1 MDEDLKRIAA
11 RLRGWRDEAGLTLQ
25 KLGDR
30 SGVSAS
36 TIHKI
41 ENLQTVPTI
50 SVLLKVANGLNRRP
64 SELLE
69 ELDTESQ
76 VAILRRNERRRLSI
90 TEHVDLEH
98 LIGMIPRNR
107 LDAWRLHL
115 GPGRGAGMPGTD
127 AWNFHGEL
135 VIFVEEGCI
144 EVELS
149 GESNVIEIGDSIH
162 FDSSMPHKWVA
173 GRGQPAR
180 VTVIAI
186 IPEQLHADARSR
198 AAAVAVSGIE
208 AFEIQKVEASN
219 EAIVADREAP

>member
-1 MDEDLKRIAA
+1 LDDDLKRIAA

-69 ELDTESQ
+69 DIETEKQ
-76 VAILRRNERRRLSI
+76 VAILRSQDRHRLSI
-90 TEHVDLEH
+90 TEHVELEH

-107 LDAWRLHL
+107 LDAWRIHL
-115 GPGRGAGMPGTD
+115 GAGRGAGMPGTD
-127 AWNFHGEL
+127 AWNFYGEL
-135 VIFVEEGCI
+135 MIFVEEGCI
-144 EVELS
+144 EVELG
-149 GESNVIEIGDSIH
+149 GESYVIEAGDSIH
-162 FDSSMPHKWVA
+162 FDSSTPHSWVA
-173 GRGQPAR
+173 GRGKPAR
-180 VTVIAI
+180 VTAIAM
-186 IPEQLHADARSR
+186 IPEHLHADARSR
-198 AAAVAVSGIE
+198 AAAVAVSGIDSIEVRKIE
-208 AFEIQKVEASN
+208 ATDGAFLAN
-219 EAIVADREAP
+219 PDAP